1 MAQSRRPPRQKLPPL
16 PRPPSIPPI
25 NLAPLRSRESVDLD
39 ERVTTAGEP
48 WPPAVRWDLF
58 LTGGRMSNG
67 ATWPGFHWEQGEHLT
82 TIGPPGVGKTVLNRE
97 LLKRRDFV
105 VVLGVKNRDSELY
118 GPFER
123 MGYKLERNFNP
134 QPPEDA
140 DESLVLFVP
149 RTEKHGTEGRQVK
162 ARRFRQVLND
172 IYDVGFW
179 TVYAD
184 DILYMADQLRLAPEF
199 EELWI
204 LGRSEKVT
212 VVASSQE
219 PVNIPPMAYGFAT
232 HLFLFHNPDDKR
244 AERMGELVGLNRR
257 MVREVV
263 LSLPPHEFLY
273 VNKLTKGMVRSRVL
287 LRR

>member
-1 MAQSRRPPRQKLPPL
+1 MAPSRKAPRQKYPPL

-39 ERVTTAGEP
+39 ERTTTTGEA
-48 WPPAVRWDLF
+48 WPPFVRWDVLLAEF
-58 LTGGRMSNG
+58 V
-67 ATWPGFHWEQGEHLT
+67 WKQGEHLT
-82 TIGPPGVGKTVLNRE
+82 VIGPPGVGKTVLVRE
-97 LLKRRDFV
+97 LLKRRDYV

-149 RTEKHGTEGRQVK
+149 RTEKHGVEGRQAK

-172 IYDVGFW
+172 IYDIGFW

-273 VNKLTKGMVRSRVL
+273 VNKNTKRMVRSRVL
-287 LRR
+287 LRRS